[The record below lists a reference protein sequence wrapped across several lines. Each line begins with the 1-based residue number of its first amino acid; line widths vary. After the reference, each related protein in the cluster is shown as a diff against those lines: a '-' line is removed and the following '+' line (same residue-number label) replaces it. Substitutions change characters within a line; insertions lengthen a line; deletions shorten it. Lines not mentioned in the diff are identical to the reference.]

1 MDIKYNKEKL
11 RAMLKDVYQLLKTP
25 ISIFD
30 QDFIYVTS
38 YPSNEFLTEYCT
50 IIREDSARYQRCMCS
65 DGEAC
70 AKCKE
75 SGEGFSYLCHGN
87 VLETIT
93 PIRFKNL
100 IIGYMIFGQYKIESK
115 ETEIA
120 EYAEKNG
127 IDKEKFLSAY
137 AKLTCLTPEQVEA
150 TCSILQSCILRFWL
164 SDAITLSNNEISDKI
179 ESFIAENIGE
189 KITAELLCG
198 NFFISKQQLY
208 RIFRQN
214 FNMTV
219 KEYVLDK
226 KLEYAKRLLRLDKMS
241 VTEIA
246 AKTGFPDYN
255 NFIHRFKK
263 SVGTTPLKYRKEFR
277 QNMKQ

>member
-11 RAMLKDVYQLLKTP
+11 REMLKDVYQLLRTP

-30 QDFIYVTS
+30 KDFVYVTS
-38 YPSNEFLTEYCT
+38 YPSNEFLTEYCI
-50 IIREDSARYQRCMCS
+50 IIREDSERYGRCMKS

-70 AKCKE
+70 AKCRE

-93 PIRFKNL
+93 PIRFENL
-100 IIGYMIFGQYKIESK
+100 IIGYIIFGQYKTESK
-115 ETEIA
+115 EADVIR
-120 EYAEKNG
+120 YAEENG
-127 IDKEKFLSAY
+127 IERERFLAAY
-137 AKLTCLTPEQVEA
+137 GKLTQLTLEQVEA
-150 TCSILQSCILRFWL
+150 TCNILQSCILKFWL
-164 SDAITLSNNEISDKI
+164 SDAITLSNNELTERI
-179 ESFIAENIGE
+179 ERFICENLGE
-189 KITAELLCG
+189 KITAELLCR

-226 KLEYAKRLLRLDKMS
+226 KLERAKQLLKSSDFT

-246 AKTGFPDYN
+246 EKTGFPDYN
-255 NFIHRFKK
+255 NFIQRFKMT
-263 SVGTTPLKYRKEFR
+263 VGKTPLRYRKENKESR
-277 QNMKQ
+277 KG